1 MKLLAIS
8 DQRLPKM
15 QIASYLK
22 EQYGDISAVISCGDM
37 DPDYLNFIVTVLS
50 VPLFY
55 VRGNHDTN
63 YTDDTPG
70 GINLHMRT
78 EKFDGLHLAGLEGSI
93 RYNKGEPQ
101 YTQFDMYLNVLQML
115 PSLLL
120 RRLLKGHG
128 TDIMVCHSPPRYI
141 HDLED
146 RAHQGFKALR
156 WLIRLARPRY
166 LIHGHVDIYDQ
177 RTSRETD
184 FFGTRVININ
194 PSKLIEI
201 EEGHQD

>member
-8 DQRLPKM
+8 DQRLPQM
-15 QIASYLK
+15 QIATYLK
-22 EQYGDISAVISCGDM
+22 EQYGDVSAVISCGDM

-63 YTDDTPG
+63 YTEDSPG
-70 GINLHMRT
+70 GVDLHMRR
-78 EKFDGLHLAGLEGSI
+78 EVFDGIRLAGLEGSI

-101 YTQFDMYLNVLQML
+101 YSQFGMYLNVLQML
-115 PSLLL
+115 PPLIL
-120 RRLLKGHG
+120 RRLLKGYG
-128 TDIMVCHSPPRYI
+128 VDIMVCHSPPRYI
-141 HDLED
+141 HDAED

-177 RTSRETD
+177 RTTRETD
-184 FFGTRVININ
+184 FLGTRVININ

-201 EEGHQD
+201 EEGHQN